1 MDMNADLID
10 KLVLLR
16 IDDPERYKKYIANFD
31 AVVKDLIKLAAKTNK
46 QEWLKC
52 LFVNIARKI
61 LLGLWWFIEM
71 VNHFTPIA
79 G

>member
-46 QEWLKC
+46 QE
-52 LFVNIARKI
+52 
-61 LLGLWWFIEM
+61 
-71 VNHFTPIA
+71 
-79 G
+79 